1 MVPSHYLNHCWIII
15 DLTLGSTFQ
24 WNLLQ
29 NTTYFTQENASED
42 VVCKIAAIL
51 AWSQSVKMWEQS
63 YTAISTAKIE
73 TANLQRLG
81 PKLWFATAYQ
91 CYPCRGT
98 TLKSRG
104 RRWLA
109 GSQRQHWPAN
119 RNMLSLLLISQLAT
133 GRWYRIEEKVGNV
146 GVVSPVD
153 TRTLPF
159 LLHLFPPFLL
169 SYPISP
175 LSSHCLSPFYFS
187 HTCTHRRTHTRVPRV
202 RVLPKYS
209 LANNWAPFY

>member
-1 MVPSHYLNHCWIII
+1 MFSLICVRINGWVNNREAGDLRRYRAHYDVSVMNSSRRSGIYMPHQTGSSLFQIMVPSHYLNHCWILIN
-15 DLTLGSTFQ
+15 LTLGSTFQ

-146 GVVSPVD
+146 GVVSQ
-153 TRTLPF
+153 
-159 LLHLFPPFLL
+159 
-169 SYPISP
+169 
-175 LSSHCLSPFYFS
+175 
-187 HTCTHRRTHTRVPRV
+187 
-202 RVLPKYS
+202 
-209 LANNWAPFY
+209 